1 MKYVSK
7 KFFKLFI
14 VVVATL
20 GEGMATERIHLQED
34 NEGTAWAMVARR
46 DLAFMRQAIDSAHPA
61 ILDRSDTDFHAW
73 LDDGY
78 AQAQALAATASNE
91 RQALAAL
98 RFYAVGFRDG
108 HLVVAPDPEH
118 LGKIS
123 WAGWITQERDGDF
136 FVAERA
142 RHWPVALPPVG
153 AKILECD
160 GLAVSTLVREHILPF
175 TDRRIFLPSVRR
187 KLAAH
192 LTLEIPFEPLW
203 KSKRSQSCLAE
214 MPDGRHARFSMLWRK
229 GDEGFRRAYGM
240 LSHPQR
246 LHAMGGGVYWIN
258 VSDFQLDQS
267 GLAQLELLLEQIR
280 QLDTADVVVLDT
292 RGNNGGNSG
301 IGDRILRALLKQDI
315 PPEPEGVSASW
326 RVSDIAINTLQ
337 AHVDR
342 FRTLE
347 GETGPDFRSISKLLA
362 KMREAHA
369 RGLNWLEDEY
379 TGALSEQGLPFRGRV
394 GLVTDAFCA
403 SACLD
408 FADAVLRIP
417 GALHF
422 GESTSADTNYLDVT
436 QLHLPSGL
444 MMWLPL
450 KVYRGRARRS
460 NEALVPHFIYA
471 GDMDDTAS
479 LQRWVLEHM
488 RK

>member
-1 MKYVSK
+1 
-7 KFFKLFI
+7 
-14 VVVATL
+14 
-20 GEGMATERIHLQED
+20 MAAERMHLQGD
-34 NEGTAWAMVARR
+34 KEGKTWATVARR
-46 DLAFMRQAIDSAHPA
+46 DLVFMRQAIDSAHPA
-61 ILDRSDTDFHAW
+61 ILDKSDDDFHAW

-108 HLVVAPDPEH
+108 HLVVGPNPEH
-118 LGKIS
+118 LGKSS

-136 FVAERA
+136 FVTERA
-142 RHWPVALPPVG
+142 RNWPVALPPVG

-160 GLAVSTLVREHILPF
+160 GLAVSTHVREHILPF
-175 TDRRIFLPSVRR
+175 TDRRSSLPSVRR
-187 KLAAH
+187 RLAAH
-192 LTLEIPFEPLW
+192 LTVEIPFEPLW
-203 KSKRSQSCLAE
+203 TPNRSQSCLAE
-214 MPDGRHARFSMLWRK
+214 LPDGRHARFSMLWRS
-229 GDEGFRRAYGM
+229 GDEGFLRAYGM
-240 LSHPQR
+240 SSHPQS
-246 LHAMGGGVYWIN
+246 LHDMGGGVYWIN

-267 GLAQLELLLEQIR
+267 GLAQLERLLTQIR

-292 RGNNGGNSG
+292 RGNNGGDSG
-301 IGDRILRALLKQDI
+301 IGDRILRALLKQDM

-326 RVSDIAINTLQ
+326 RVSDIAIDTLQ

-347 GETGPDFRSISKLLA
+347 GEAGPDFHSISNLLA

-369 RGLNWLEDEY
+369 RGLNWLADEY
-379 TGALSEQGLPFRGRV
+379 TGAVSEQGLAFKGRV
-394 GLVTDAFCA
+394 DLVTDAFCA

-436 QLHLPSGL
+436 QLRLPSGL

-450 KVYRGRARRS
+450 KVYRGRARPS
-460 NEALVPHFIYA
+460 NEPLVPHFVYE
-471 GDMDDTAS
+471 GDMGDTTS
-479 LQRWVLEHM
+479 LQRWVLDIM
-488 RK
+488 RS